1 MSIRLGED
9 WSAFSSLLSDSL
21 FERWTLAESIR
32 NSPGASQSR
41 CDCSGEAQRR
51 RAVEL
56 VSRLH
61 AVEVL
66 IRHDQWSYRSLE
78 TQLGCLSDRDENVR
92 WLATYSLAE
101 LAPES
106 LKAATALANAARD
119 PILKVH
125 PGAVYALG
133 AIGPCAKQAAASL
146 HRLADD
152 ATQPELQ
159 SAILYALQQIEQ

>member
-1 MSIRLGED
+1 M
-9 WSAFSSLLSDSL
+9 
-21 FERWTLAESIR
+21 LAESIR

-41 CDCSGEAQRR
+41 CNCSGEAQRR